1 MNHSHRGRNLPAP
14 FFPSFFSS
22 LFSGSTRNIRL
33 RKGRSCVSLPRLSIL
48 SFPSAELACWLGGKF
63 CRPGTRE
70 FGREKADGTGHRGVQ
85 VRTSRGRSADLSVED
100 LCNSRGLETI
110 IRKRRDGLDRILS
123 HPLQTLALSPRI
135 INSHARSLRKKGK
148 KLFLE
153 ASDRKWTKRN
163 ARFAYRVEG

>member
-22 LFSGSTRNIRL
+22 LFSVRLGISGSGKKEVVFPFL
-33 RKGRSCVSLPRLSIL
+33 DFRSLHFPRQS
-48 SFPSAELACWLGGKF
+48 WLGGKF

-70 FGREKADGTGHRGVQ
+70 FGREKVDGTGHRGVQ

-153 ASDRKWTKRN
+153 ASDRKWMKRN